1 MQVSDQA
8 GGKSIVW
15 DGMERNGAKL
25 TDSDTKPL
33 VARRE
38 QKRLDSR
45 KGAVAMSHSWYDENV
60 DRLVG

>member
-25 TDSDTKPL
+25 MDLDTKPL
-33 VARRE
+33 VARCK
-38 QKRLDSR
+38 QKRLDSW
-45 KGAVAMSHSWYDENV
+45 KGVIAMSHSWYDENV

>member
-15 DGMERNGAKL
+15 DGMERHGATL

>member
-8 GGKSIVW
+8 SGKSIVW
-15 DGMERNGAKL
+15 DGMKRNGAKL
-25 TDSDTKPL
+25 MDSDTKPL

-38 QKRLDSR
+38 QKRLDSQ
-45 KGAVAMSHSWYDENV
+45 KGAVAMSHLWYDENV